1 MANEKHIKRYSAAE
15 LESLRLN
22 QATETDWER
31 LAQKTD
37 DEIERE
43 AKEAPDF
50 ADQDDDWFL
59 AAALEMP
66 KPKQLISLR
75 LDAEVVDWFK
85 SKGQGY
91 QTRINAA
98 LLAYV
103 KRAKRHGGA

>member
-37 DEIERE
+37 DEIARE
-43 AKEAPDF
+43 ASGDPDF

-59 AAALEMP
+59 AATLEMP

>member
-37 DEIERE
+37 DEIARE
-43 AKEAPDF
+43 ASGDPDF

-59 AAALEMP
+59 AATLEMP
-66 KPKQLISLR
+66 KPTAMGSWVKWRRRSAHSQ
-75 LDAEVVDWFK
+75 

-103 KRAKRHGGA
+103 KRAKRNTGA